1 MLTTHLFPSEIIESV
16 PSPPPPS
23 PRHRPR
29 PNRHATHPLNHLI
42 RALAS
47 RLRLNERLRD
57 MQFCLLRIL
66 LIIRRLREVVRELG
80 HAGSQMPRDD
90 DRIQHVAVFLAVE
103 QVAAV
108 RQRVVDGHVVVV
120 DGKEGV
126 DEAPE
131 VAFAALELLVED
143 GAVAR
148 GRGLFVGLGLGFG
161 VEVLAED
168 EILEDVEALGGVLD
182 AVVDFE
188 VVDLAVGRVRGVG
201 YLPAQGHHAPDD
213 AGFEAVGG
221 GRGGE
226 VLAVGGFDGEA
237 LD

>member
-1 MLTTHLFPSEIIESV
+1 
-16 PSPPPPS
+16 
-23 PRHRPR
+23 
-29 PNRHATHPLNHLI
+29 
-42 RALAS
+42 
-47 RLRLNERLRD
+47 
-57 MQFCLLRIL
+57 
-66 LIIRRLREVVRELG
+66 
-80 HAGSQMPRDD
+80 MPRDD
-90 DRIQHVAVFLAVE
+90 DRVQHVSVFFAVE

-108 RQRVVDGHVVVV
+108 GQRVVDGHVVVV
-120 DGKEGV
+120 DGEEGV

-148 GRGLFVGLGLGFG
+148 GSGLFLRLGFGFG

-168 EILEDVEALGGVLD
+168 EVLEDVEALGGVLD

-188 VVDLAVGRVRGVG
+188 VVDLAVGRVGGVG

>member
-1 MLTTHLFPSEIIESV
+1 M
-16 PSPPPPS
+16 
-23 PRHRPR
+23 
-29 PNRHATHPLNHLI
+29 
-42 RALAS
+42 
-47 RLRLNERLRD
+47 
-57 MQFCLLRIL
+57 
-66 LIIRRLREVVRELG
+66 RELG
-80 HAGSQMPRDD
+80 HAGPEVARDD
-90 DRIQHVAVFLAVE
+90 DRVQHVAVLLAVE
-103 QVAAV
+103 QVAA
-108 RQRVVDGHVVVV
+108 RGQGVVDGHVVVV
-120 DGKEGV
+120 DGEEGV

-148 GRGLFVGLGLGFG
+148 RGGGLFVGVGLGFG
-161 VEVLAED
+161 VEVVAEH
-168 EILEDVEALGGVLD
+168 EGLEDVEALSGVLD

-188 VVDLAVGRVRGVG
+188 VVDLAVGRVGGVG
-201 YLPAQGHHAPDD
+201 YLPAEGHHAPDN